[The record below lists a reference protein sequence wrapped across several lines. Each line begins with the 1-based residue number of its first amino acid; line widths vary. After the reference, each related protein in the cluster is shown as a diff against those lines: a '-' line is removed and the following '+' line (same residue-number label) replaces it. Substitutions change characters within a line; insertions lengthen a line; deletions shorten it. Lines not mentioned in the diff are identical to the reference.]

1 MLTQYERSEAR
12 FEHRETKVSRL
23 LKELEGEIVNMVPWR
38 HYGALLNCLRET
50 HRTLLNAK
58 DIVAKNDAE
67 LYKQVIMVLEIVDAY
82 LYEPRITNVKDIN
95 EHNKT
100 FEMPPL
106 SPLPVKPKKSRAKI
120 VKRRKK

>member
-23 LKELEGEIVNMVPWR
+23 LKELEQEIVNMVPWR

-50 HRTLLNAK
+50 HRTLLHTK

-67 LYKQVIMVLEIVDAY
+67 LYKQVIMVLEIVDAH

-100 FEMPPL
+100 FEIPPL
-106 SPLPVKPKKSRAKI
+106 SSSHVKPKKSRAKV